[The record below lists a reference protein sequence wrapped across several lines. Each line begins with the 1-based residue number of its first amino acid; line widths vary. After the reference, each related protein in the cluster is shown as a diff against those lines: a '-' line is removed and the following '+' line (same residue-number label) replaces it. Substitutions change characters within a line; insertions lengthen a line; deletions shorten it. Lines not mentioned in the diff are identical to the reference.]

1 MKLTHLHLKLVRLF
15 YRYSI
20 FGLGSSE
27 YPHFC
32 AFADKADKAMDKLGC
47 HRLLPLATGDAAKN
61 QEADFR
67 CVSSQYTNV
76 RPAFFYLNQSFSLLL
91 CGYLSDHDQTFT
103 SYYLG
108 SLNLMCEVSR
118 MRSTF
123 EMQADKKCPTLYSLI
138 TCFSVML

>member
-1 MKLTHLHLKLVRLF
+1 MIVLFQCLQCTSIITIISKLVFLWLL

-47 HRLLPLATGDAAKN
+47 HRLLPLATGDAGKN

-67 CVSSQYTNV
+67 CVSIQYTD
-76 RPAFFYLNQSFSLLL
+76 
-91 CGYLSDHDQTFT
+91 C
-103 SYYLG
+103 
-108 SLNLMCEVSR
+108 
-118 MRSTF
+118 
-123 EMQADKKCPTLYSLI
+123 
-138 TCFSVML
+138 